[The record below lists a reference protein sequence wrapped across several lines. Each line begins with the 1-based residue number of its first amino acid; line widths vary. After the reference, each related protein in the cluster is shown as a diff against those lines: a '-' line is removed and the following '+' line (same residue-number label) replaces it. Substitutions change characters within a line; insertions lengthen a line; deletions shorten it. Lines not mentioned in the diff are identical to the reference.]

1 MPRGWVFPEDLLKNS
16 SVIHALTHIITEV
29 SQHLRMSLLRE
40 PVLHVGDLGAG
51 AALLRQ
57 KRCLFRFFLTKTL
70 NPGLSEQ
77 DGSLDTVL
85 PNPHV

>member
-1 MPRGWVFPEDLLKNS
+1 
-16 SVIHALTHIITEV
+16 
-29 SQHLRMSLLRE
+29 MSLLKE
-40 PVLHVGDLGAG
+40 TVLHVGDLGAG

-77 DGSLDTVL
+77 DGSLDTIL